1 MSWFAEFYE
10 ENARANVSGHW
21 LLFVVPI
28 GFVGEERKRDLSVE
42 ALKGQGLCEG
52 QDGDGGPCRQ
62 ASL

>member
-1 MSWFAEFYE
+1 MIWFVEVYE
-10 ENARANVSGHW
+10 ENARANVSGPW
-21 LLFVVPI
+21 PLFVVPI